1 MPPNYTNFLL
11 YIIWLIAPL
20 TWKRSKLIVTLN
32 NGIRGQWSREQIY
45 VPIYVWSI
53 IFIKNM
59 GQAGRWAGSEKMK
72 KIKTGRVGAAFRSFR
87 WGGSLQVALVA
98 ATPWDWLQAGYKK
111 KYIKNKTQTAPWRGA
126 IFRHLWLVDESGKLM
141 SCPDLC
147 GSPDY

>member
-1 MPPNYTNFLL
+1 MELYTFLGLIHSDSLQLTRNYAVCGVSAIKCPFHNTKSAARACKVPKKKERNQIPFLVPPNYTNFLL

-87 WGGSLQVALVA
+87 WGGVC
-98 ATPWDWLQAGYKK
+98 
-111 KYIKNKTQTAPWRGA
+111 R
-126 IFRHLWLVDESGKLM
+126 
-141 SCPDLC
+141 
-147 GSPDY
+147 